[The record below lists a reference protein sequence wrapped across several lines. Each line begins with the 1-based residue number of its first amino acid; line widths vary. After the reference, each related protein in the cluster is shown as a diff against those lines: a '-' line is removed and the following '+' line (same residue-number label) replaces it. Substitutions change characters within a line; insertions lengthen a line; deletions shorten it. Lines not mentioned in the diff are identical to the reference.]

1 MARTVEDRRENVLC
15 AFYTHSDPI
24 RRYMMSRL
32 ALADGQTVLEP
43 AAGDGAFVE
52 ALHETQV
59 NLHICCLDK
68 NPAAIKQLHERFGDT
83 LQTLCADTILS
94 SLAGDAGLLARNG
107 LPEKFDRIVGN
118 PPYGGWLDYETRA
131 ALKKAFPDFHVRETY
146 ALFILRCLELLK
158 NDGVLS
164 FIVPDTFLTLA
175 AHRELREVLLKRTE
189 ILEIVT
195 LPSKLFPGVAF
206 GYSNLCIITIRKPWT
221 LPDDNHEF
229 RVIAVSCS
237 DELEC
242 LARGEDAGTSVTV
255 LQRKISQR
263 LDSRI
268 WTSGEEHVERVLHA
282 AKMRLGD
289 VADCKTGIYT
299 GDNKRFIRAIT
310 GALVRGAYYESVPEA
325 KVCCRPL
332 SRSEMSK
339 GLPTDPTWIPIV
351 KGGSQRFVQKT
362 SWVLDWSDSALSF
375 YHNDAKARFQNSDF
389 YFREGIGVPMVTS
402 TRINA
407 FLIQS
412 RVFDQSVVGIFPKRR
427 EWIFPLLVILN
438 SRFATKLLKEG
449 INPTANN
456 SANYLKKLPLPK
468 LTDLE
473 LRELGAL
480 GRLIAKKR
488 ARSLSTES
496 EEQSADELVA
506 VYYQRETSATTQHTW
521 SDLAAS
527 DADTPL
533 FPCLREKPHSYRSK
547 TPNRNP
553 SVS

>member
-24 RRYMMSRL
+24 RSYMMSRL
-32 ALADGQTVLEP
+32 ALADGQFVLEP

-52 ALHETQV
+52 ALHEAQF

-68 NPAAIKQLHERFGDT
+68 NPVAIKQLRDRFGDT
-83 LQTLCADTILS
+83 VQALCADTILS
-94 SLAGDAGLLARNG
+94 SLAGDSGMLLRNG

-131 ALKKAFPDFHVRETY
+131 TLKKAFPDFHVRETY

-164 FIVPDTFLTLA
+164 FIVPDTFLTVA
-175 AHRELREVLLKRTE
+175 AHRRLREVLLKRTE

-221 LPDDNHEF
+221 LPDENHEF
-229 RVIAVSCS
+229 RVIAVRSA
-237 DELEC
+237 DELES
-242 LARGEDAGTSVTV
+242 LAHSENAGTSVTV
-255 LQRKISQR
+255 LQRKILQR
-263 LDSRI
+263 LDLRI
-268 WTSGEEHVERVLHA
+268 WTSGEQHVESVLHS
-282 AKMRLGD
+282 AKLRLGD

-299 GDNKRFIRAIT
+299 GDNKRFIRALA
-310 GALVRGAYYESVPEA
+310 GASVRGDYYESVPQTQ
-325 KVCCRPL
+325 VCWRPL
-332 SRSEMSK
+332 NQPEMAQ
-339 GLPTDPTWIPIV
+339 GLADGPTWIPIV
-351 KGGSQRFVQKT
+351 KGGSHRFVQKT
-362 SWVLDWSDSALSF
+362 SWVLDWCGSAIAF
-375 YHNDAKARFQNSDF
+375 YRNDAKARFQNSEF

-407 FLIQS
+407 FLIER
-412 RVFDQSVVGIFPKRR
+412 RVFDQSVVGIFPNRR
-427 EWIFPLLVILN
+427 EWTFPLLVILN
-438 SRFATKLLKEG
+438 SQFATKLLKEG

-468 LTDLE
+468 LTASE

-480 GRLIAKKR
+480 GQLITKKR
-488 ARSLSTES
+488 ARALSTET

-506 VYYQRETSATTQHTW
+506 GYYQRETLTTTQDTW

-547 TPNRNP
+547 RPSRTP
-553 SVS
+553 

>member
-24 RRYMMSRL
+24 RSYMMSKL
-32 ALADGQTVLEP
+32 SLADGQFVLEP

-52 ALHETQV
+52 ALHEAQS

-68 NPAAIKQLHERFGDT
+68 NPIAIKELHDRFGDT
-83 LQTLCADTILS
+83 VQTLCADTILS
-94 SLAGDAGLLARNG
+94 LLTGDSGLLARSG

-131 ALKKAFPDFHVRETY
+131 ALKNTFPDFHVRETY
-146 ALFILRCLELLK
+146 ALFILRCLDLLK

-164 FIVPDTFLTLA
+164 FIVPDTFLTVA
-175 AHRELREVLLKRTE
+175 THRKLREVLLKRTE

-221 LPDDNHEF
+221 IPDDNHEF
-229 RVIAVSCS
+229 RVIAVSSS
-237 DELEC
+237 DELES
-242 LARGEDAGTSVTV
+242 LARGEDVGASVNV
-255 LQRKISQR
+255 LQRKILQR
-263 LDSRI
+263 LDLRI
-268 WTSGEEHVERVLHA
+268 WTSGEQHIERVLQA
-282 AKMRLGD
+282 ATLRLGD

-299 GDNKRFIRAIT
+299 GDNKRFIRALA
-310 GALVRGAYYESVPEA
+310 GASVRGDYYESVPQTQ
-325 KVCCRPL
+325 VCESPL
-332 SRSEMSK
+332 TQTEMAQ
-339 GLPTDPTWIPIV
+339 GLPSAPSWIPIV
-351 KGGSQRFVQKT
+351 KGGSHRFVQKT
-362 SWVLDWSDSALSF
+362 SWVLDWSDSAILF
-375 YHNDAKARFQNSDF
+375 YRNDAKARFQNSEF

-407 FLIQS
+407 FLIQR

-456 SANYLKKLPLPK
+456 SANYLKKLPVPK
-468 LTDLE
+468 LTDSE

-488 ARSLSTES
+488 ARALSTES

-506 VYYQRETSATTQHTW
+506 AYYQRETSATTQDTW
-521 SDLAAS
+521 SDLAVS
-527 DADTPL
+527 GVDTPL

-547 TPNRNP
+547 RPSRNP
-553 SVS
+553 